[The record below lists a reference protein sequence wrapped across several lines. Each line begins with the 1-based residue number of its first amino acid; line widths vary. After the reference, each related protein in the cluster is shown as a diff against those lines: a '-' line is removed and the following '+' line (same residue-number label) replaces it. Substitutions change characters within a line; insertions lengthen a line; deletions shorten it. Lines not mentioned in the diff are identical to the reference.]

1 MEFIASGE
9 TAGHS
14 GAAAEQAVWQ
24 TIRRAF
30 GPGDE
35 GVAYWRYPI
44 IDPNGAAFDRE
55 ADFLLLHRDIG
66 LVVVEC
72 KGYRLDH
79 IGAIQGDRWQ
89 LQGTRQTSATP
100 YTQARDQGFRL
111 VRHLRDEPA
120 LVDDR
125 GNCTVPLHFFVAL
138 PNVGRDEWDDRFGG
152 LPSAPPVITDDELTP
167 GSLRDRL
174 ESVPGNGLTHDEFRA
189 ARAVLSGGQP
199 ISGERGGRDE
209 DAASSPG
216 DTKADLAARVERGL
230 KRLDREQEELALQ
243 VPDGPQQIRG
253 IAGSGKTVLLA
264 GKAAQLHARHPDWR
278 IVVTFQTRSLYETV
292 TETIAAYY
300 RHFTG
305 GDPDWSRLQVMH
317 GWGGR
322 TRRGLYFEAAQAA
335 GVEPRT
341 YSEAREAFADADPG
355 DEDDPFAGEGDDDDD
370 PEHDLLHHCCA
381 EVLDSGEP
389 QERYDAVLVDEAQD
403 FDPAFFR
410 LCHAVLRPPKRL
422 VWAYDE
428 AQSLQSLSAPSPT
441 EIFGTDSRGRPT
453 VDLSGAYEGGVQ
465 KSRILRKAYRTPRP
479 ALLLAH
485 VFGMGLCRD
494 AGAVQALTTQSGWED
509 LGYDIEGDFRRYGTP
524 VTLRRPAEH
533 SPHPLSEVSA
543 ARPFVRVERFPDRGA
558 ELDHV
563 ADAIARDVREDDLDP
578 SQVLVVTLGSVG
590 GSRDAGERLAQRL
603 GRRGI
608 DANLVWDGDPDVFT
622 EDGAVTIARI
632 NRAKGNQAPQ
642 VYVVGV
648 DTVAD
653 ATRRAS
659 LVQRRNEA
667 FVAITRTTAWVTVTG
682 SGGPDRVFAELRDVT
697 SQVTGDDPVVTFPAP
712 EQGALERTMLD
723 ATLDAF

>member
-9 TAGHS
+9 TAGHA
-14 GAAAEQAVWQ
+14 GADAEQSVWQ
-24 TIRRAF
+24 AITRAF

-44 IDPNGAAFDRE
+44 IDPNGESFDRE
-55 ADFLLLHRDIG
+55 VDFLLLHRDIG

-72 KGYRLDH
+72 KGYQPDH
-79 IGAIQGDRWQ
+79 IAAIEGDRWR
-89 LQGTRQTSATP
+89 LQGTRQSSATP

-111 VRHLRDEPA
+111 VRHLRKEPT

-138 PNVGRDEWDDRFGG
+138 PNVDREAWDRRFGG
-152 LPSAPPVITDDELTP
+152 LPSAPPVITGDELTP
-167 GSLRDRL
+167 GGLRDRL
-174 ESVPGNGLTHDEFRA
+174 ERTPGDGLTSEKFRA

-199 ISGERGGRDE
+199 ISGDRDGP
-209 DAASSPG
+209 ASG
-216 DTKADLAARVERGL
+216 DEPEGESKAELAAHVDRGL
-230 KRLDREQEELALQ
+230 KRLDREQEEMTLQ

-292 TETIAAYY
+292 VETIRRYY
-300 RHFTG
+300 RHFAS
-305 GDPDWSRLQVMH
+305 GDPDWTRLQVMH
-317 GWGGR
+317 GWGGK
-322 TRRGLYFEAAQAA
+322 TRRGLYSEAAQAA
-335 GVEPRT
+335 GVDPRT
-341 YSEAREAFADADPG
+341 YSEARAEFEESG
-355 DEDDPFAGEGDDDDD
+355 DEDDVFGEPSGTGGDPDR
-370 PEHDLLHHCCA
+370 DLLHHCCA
-381 EVLDSGEP
+381 EVLDEGDP
-389 QERYDAVLVDEAQD
+389 QERYDAILVDEAQD

-441 EIFGTDSRGRPT
+441 EIFGTDSRGRPR

-494 AGAVQALTTQSGWED
+494 TGAVQALTTQSGWED
-509 LGYDIEGDFRRYGTP
+509 LGYEIEGDFRRYGEP
-524 VTLRRPAEH
+524 VTLRRPPEH
-533 SPHPLSEVSA
+533 SPHPLAGVPS
-543 ARPFVRVERFPDRGA
+543 ARPFVRVERFPDRGG
-558 ELDHV
+558 ELDFV
-563 ADAIARDVREDDLDP
+563 ADAIARDLRQGELDP
-578 SQVLVVTLGSVG
+578 AQVMVVTLGDVG
-590 GSRDAGERLAQRL
+590 ESRTAGSRLADRL

-622 EDGAVTIARI
+622 EAGAVTISRV

-653 ATRRAS
+653 STRRAS

-667 FVAITRTTAWVTVTG
+667 FVAMTRTTAWVTVSG
-682 SGGPDRVFAELRDVT
+682 SGDEERLFDELT
-697 SQVTGDDPVVTFPAP
+697 SVAAQVSGQDPVVTFPAP
-712 EQGALERTMLD
+712 EQSALARTMLD
-723 ATLDAF
+723 ATLDVF

>member
-1 MEFIASGE
+1 
-9 TAGHS
+9 
-14 GAAAEQAVWQ
+14 
-24 TIRRAF
+24 
-30 GPGDE
+30 
-35 GVAYWRYPI
+35 
-44 IDPNGAAFDRE
+44 
-55 ADFLLLHRDIG
+55 
-66 LVVVEC
+66 
-72 KGYRLDH
+72 
-79 IGAIQGDRWQ
+79 
-89 LQGTRQTSATP
+89 
-100 YTQARDQGFRL
+100 
-111 VRHLRDEPA
+111 
-120 LVDDR
+120 
-125 GNCTVPLHFFVAL
+125 
-138 PNVGRDEWDDRFGG
+138 
-152 LPSAPPVITDDELTP
+152 
-167 GSLRDRL
+167 
-174 ESVPGNGLTHDEFRA
+174 
-189 ARAVLSGGQP
+189 
-199 ISGERGGRDE
+199 
-209 DAASSPG
+209 
-216 DTKADLAARVERGL
+216 
-230 KRLDREQEELALQ
+230 
-243 VPDGPQQIRG
+243 
-253 IAGSGKTVLLA
+253 
-264 GKAAQLHARHPDWR
+264 
-278 IVVTFQTRSLYETV
+278 
-292 TETIAAYY
+292 
-300 RHFTG
+300 
-305 GDPDWSRLQVMH
+305 
-317 GWGGR
+317 
-322 TRRGLYFEAAQAA
+322 
-335 GVEPRT
+335 
-341 YSEAREAFADADPG
+341 
-355 DEDDPFAGEGDDDDD
+355 
-370 PEHDLLHHCCA
+370 
-381 EVLDSGEP
+381 
-389 QERYDAVLVDEAQD
+389 
-403 FDPAFFR
+403 
-410 LCHAVLRPPKRL
+410 
-422 VWAYDE
+422 
-428 AQSLQSLSAPSPT
+428 
-441 EIFGTDSRGRPT
+441 
-453 VDLSGAYEGGVQ
+453 
-465 KSRILRKAYRTPRP
+465 
-479 ALLLAH
+479 
-485 VFGMGLCRD
+485 MGLCRD